1 MKGKDSN
8 DKNIVADWE
17 PLLLAKIK
25 PDGEEDDGN
34 DKNMAADGEAFL
46 FAQERPLLEFGL
58 KFQLVRMTM
67 LMKVKKMLVTYMGVT
82 KTRRT
87 SKRQRISRAG

>member
-1 MKGKDSN
+1 MSHEED
-8 DKNIVADWE
+8 
-17 PLLLAKIK
+17 
-25 PDGEEDDGN
+25 DGSEEDDGN